1 MNPWP
6 PPGYPPHY
14 PMPGGYYP
22 PPGYYAAPPPPLTP
36 PGYLRRERWV
46 LALGAALALIVSI
59 AGAITGGFLGELAG
73 AGLMVWPFAIVGWF
87 AHMGV
92 RRFWARVV
100 AWVVVGLLLL
110 LIALSLV
117 GMAGEAYP
125 DAAHLRAG
133 VYVAAAVASLAA
145 AVVATPLARPVMA
158 RLGLR
163 PDDHAHHVALVLA
176 VGLTA
181 FSLAPLIG
189 TGGRALLLDLMARHP
204 ERDDH
209 DSALETLLPLLWII
223 PGAFVLVGYG
233 VHRGA
238 ATCRERLGLRWPGW
252 RAVGVGV
259 GIGLAL
265 VPLAL
270 GLDYLLAHA
279 AAGLGLPRADEDQLD
294 RLFDV
299 PSLTLASSVAV
310 AVAAGVGEE
319 LAVRGVL
326 QPRLGLVFANL
337 FFAAGHALQYSIDGV
352 LSVFLLGLVFGV
364 LRRRTSTIASMAAH
378 AVYDLTL
385 FVLILV
391 GA

>member
-6 PPGYPPHY
+6 PAGYPLRY
-14 PMPGGYYP
+14 PMPGGHYP
-22 PPGYYAAPPPPLTP
+22 PPGYYAPPPPLTP

-46 LALGAALALIVSI
+46 LALGTALALIVSI
-59 AGAITGGFLGELAG
+59 AGAITGGFLGALAE
-73 AGLMVWPFAIVGWF
+73 AGLMVWPFTIVGWF

-100 AWVVVGLLLL
+100 AWVVGGLLLL
-110 LIALSLV
+110 LVALSLV

-125 DAAHLRAG
+125 DAASLRGG
-133 VYVAAAVASLAA
+133 VYVAAAIATLAT
-145 AVVATPLARPVMA
+145 AVMATPLARPVMR

-181 FSLAPLIG
+181 FSLAPLVG
-189 TGGRALLLDLMARHP
+189 TGGSALLLDLMARHP

-223 PGAFVLVGYG
+223 PAAFVLVGYG

-259 GIGLAL
+259 GVGLAL

-270 GLDYLLAHA
+270 GLDYLLTHA
-279 AAGLGLPRADEDQLD
+279 AVGLGLPRADEDQLD
-294 RLFDV
+294 RLFGV
-299 PSLTLASSVAV
+299 PSLTLASSVAI

-352 LSVFLLGLVFGV
+352 ISVFLLGLVFGV
-364 LRRRTSTIASMAAH
+364 LRRRTSTIASMAGH

-385 FVLILV
+385 FVLILAGV
-391 GA
+391 

>member
-6 PPGYPPHY
+6 PAGYPLRY
-14 PMPGGYYP
+14 PMPGGHYP
-22 PPGYYAAPPPPLTP
+22 PPGYYAPPPPLTP

-46 LALGAALALIVSI
+46 LALGAALALIASI
-59 AGAITGGFLGELAG
+59 AGAITGGFLGALAE
-73 AGLMVWPFAIVGWF
+73 AGLMVWPFTIVGWF

-100 AWVVVGLLLL
+100 AWIVGGLLLL
-110 LIALSLV
+110 LVALSLV

-125 DAAHLRAG
+125 DAASLRGG
-133 VYVAAAVASLAA
+133 VYVAAAIATLAT
-145 AVVATPLARPVMA
+145 AVMATPLARPVMR

-181 FSLAPLIG
+181 FSLAPLVG

-209 DSALETLLPLLWII
+209 DSALETLLPLVWII

-252 RAVGVGV
+252 RAVGLGA
-259 GIGLAL
+259 GLGLVL
-265 VPLAL
+265 VPVAL
-270 GLDYLLAHA
+270 GLDYLLTHA
-279 AAGLGLPRADEDQLD
+279 VGGLGLPTVDEDQLD

-299 PSLTLASSVAV
+299 PTLTLASSAAV
-310 AVAAGVGEE
+310 ALVAGVGEE

-326 QPRLGLVFANL
+326 QPRLGVVFANL

-352 LSVFLLGLVFGV
+352 VSVFVLGLAFGV
-364 LRRRTSTIASMAAH
+364 LRRRTSTIASMVAH
-378 AVYDLTL
+378 ATYDFAL
-385 FVLILV
+385 FVLILA